1 MAGTPALLRRF
12 GGRRLVCE
20 GADPFS
26 SYEEEYVRQHG
37 GLGQKPKVLIRTPAG
52 ISTWMLVLASTLA
65 ACSGSGDESGAPAE
79 AAEAGEPRFP
89 GSTRTLDGLGRTVL
103 VALAASDTT
112 TLAALRLTEQEH
124 NEVVWPELPAS
135 RPEVNFPIDFAW
147 TNIELRDRRS
157 ITRLLPIFG
166 GLEVGFLT
174 VQCRGGT
181 QTFETFHVLTDCWTI
196 FELEGREGPFEAQ
209 LFKDVLVRSS
219 GHKIFR
225 YYDGLPRRLGSG
237 RSS

>member
-1 MAGTPALLRRF
+1 
-12 GGRRLVCE
+12 
-20 GADPFS
+20 
-26 SYEEEYVRQHG
+26 VRQDG

-65 ACSGSGDESGAPAE
+65 ACSGSGDEPGAPPR
-79 AAEAGEPRFP
+79 AAEVGELRFP

-181 QTFETFHVLTDCWTI
+181 QTFETFHVLTDCWTM
-196 FELEGREGPFEAQ
+196 FELEGRDGPFEAQ
-209 LFKDVLVRSS
+209 LFKDVLVRSG

-237 RSS
+237 RPS

>member
-1 MAGTPALLRRF
+1 MSGTPALLLRF

-20 GADPFS
+20 GADP
-26 SYEEEYVRQHG
+26 
-37 GLGQKPKVLIRTPAG
+37 LLKVLSHTPGG
-52 ISTWMLVLASTLA
+52 ISTWILVLASTFA
-65 ACSGSGDESGAPAE
+65 ACSGSGDESGVEVE
-79 AAEAGEPRFP
+79 AAQVEAAKVSELRFP
-89 GSTRTLDGLGRTVL
+89 GSTQTLDGLGRTVL
-103 VALAASDTT
+103 GALAASDTT

-135 RPEVNFPIDFAW
+135 SPEVNFPIDFAW

-166 GLEVGFLT
+166 GLEAGFLT

-181 QTFETFHVLTDCWTI
+181 QTFETFHVLTDCWTL
-196 FELEGREGPFEAQ
+196 FELEEREGPFEAQ
-209 LFKDVLVRSS
+209 LFKDVLVRGG